1 MPVCYTLTKFV
12 ARFLPVAGSEL
23 GEAIWCIDEKPQYS
37 QWCEGGKR
45 FMPGLKSSTGEGQ

>member
-45 FMPGLKSSTGEGQ
+45 FMPGLESSTGEGQ